1 MFDKL
6 RLKLTI
12 IYTGIFSLL
21 VVMIV
26 TGCIIL
32 LGHSVLTHEKQEMR
46 ELIIH
51 EGEEFVASGE
61 LPVSKH
67 SIEVGRELAYMLQP
81 GSDMLL
87 HDQVNGSPV
96 GQQLLALRSEWPQHD
111 RKVKWVTL
119 RDANDRLWIYL
130 IGRDQIL
137 DGNASVATLYMFKDL
152 SDYYYEEKGE
162 ILWLVLMSLF
172 FICCGAGVGYYLAGR
187 SIKPIREM
195 FKRQR
200 EFVAD
205 ASHELRTPLTVMGIA
220 AEGMEGDTNSN
231 FSEFTVDTLKTM
243 RIEIKRM
250 NNLVAALLSLARNDA
265 GAGDLKLEQVNFNV
279 LFEQT
284 LGTLSM
290 LAEQKGLKLEQRLA
304 QERLIIWGDR
314 MRLEQLLTILVD
326 NAIKYSARGTVTV
339 SALRQ
344 NRQLVIKVEDEGIGI
359 DTQDIERI
367 FERFYRVDKARTR
380 AEGGFG
386 LGLPIAKLI
395 VEQHQGTIEVESKKN
410 GGSSF
415 IVKLPLTV
423 QY

>member
-137 DGNASVATLYMFKDL
+137 DGNAIVATLYMFKDL

-220 AEGMEGDTNSN
+220 AEGMEGDTDSN

-265 GAGDLKLEQVNFNV
+265 GAGDLKQEQVNFNV

>member
-220 AEGMEGDTNSN
+220 AEGMEGDTDSN

>member
-137 DGNASVATLYMFKDL
+137 DGNAIVATLYMFKDL

-187 SIKPIREM
+187 SIKPIGEM

-220 AEGMEGDTNSN
+220 AEGMEGDTDSN

>member
-81 GSDMLL
+81 GSDVLL
-87 HDQVNGSPV
+87 HDQVSGSPV

-119 RDANDRLWIYL
+119 RDANDRLWI
-130 IGRDQIL
+130 
-137 DGNASVATLYMFKDL
+137 
-152 SDYYYEEKGE
+152 
-162 ILWLVLMSLF
+162 VLMSLF

-220 AEGMEGDTNSN
+220 AEGMEGDTDSN

>member
-1 MFDKL
+1 
-6 RLKLTI
+6 
-12 IYTGIFSLL
+12 
-21 VVMIV
+21 
-26 TGCIIL
+26 
-32 LGHSVLTHEKQEMR
+32 
-46 ELIIH
+46 
-51 EGEEFVASGE
+51 
-61 LPVSKH
+61 
-67 SIEVGRELAYMLQP
+67 
-81 GSDMLL
+81 
-87 HDQVNGSPV
+87 
-96 GQQLLALRSEWPQHD
+96 
-111 RKVKWVTL
+111 
-119 RDANDRLWIYL
+119 
-130 IGRDQIL
+130 
-137 DGNASVATLYMFKDL
+137 
-152 SDYYYEEKGE
+152 
-162 ILWLVLMSLF
+162 MSLF

-220 AEGMEGDTNSN
+220 AEGMEGDTDSN

-359 DTQDIERI
+359 DTKDIERI

>member
-26 TGCIIL
+26 IGCIVL
-32 LGHSVLTHEKQEMR
+32 LGHAVLTHEKQEMQ

-51 EGEEFVASGE
+51 EGEEYVASGE
-61 LPVSKH
+61 LPVSRH
-67 SIEVGRELAYMLQP
+67 SIEVGRELAYMLKP
-81 GSDMLL
+81 GTDTLL
-87 HDQVNGSPV
+87 HDQVSGSPV
-96 GQQLLALRSEWPQHD
+96 GKQLLALRSEWPQHD

-119 RDANDRLWIYL
+119 HDDNDRLWIYL
-130 IGRDQIL
+130 IGRDKIV
-137 DGNASVATLYMFKDL
+137 DGTASVATLYMFKDL
-152 SDYYYEEKGE
+152 SDYYYEEQWE
-162 ILWLVLMSLF
+162 LLWLLLMSLF

-220 AEGMEGDTNSN
+220 AEGMQGDTDSN
-231 FSEFTVDTLKTM
+231 FSEFTVDILKTM

-250 NNLVAALLSLARNDA
+250 NNLVAALLSLARNDV
-265 GAGDLKLEQVNFNV
+265 GAGDLKLEQINFNV

-284 LGTLSM
+284 IGTLSM
-290 LAEQKGLKLEQRLA
+290 LAEQKGLKLKQLLA
-304 QERLIIWGDR
+304 QERLIICGDR
-314 MRLEQLLTILVD
+314 LRLEQLLTILVD
-326 NAIKYSARGTVTV
+326 NAIKYSLKGTVTV

-344 NRQLVIKVEDEGIGI
+344 NQQLIIKVEDEGIGI
-359 DTQDIERI
+359 EDKDVKLI

-410 GGSSF
+410 GGSCF

>member
-21 VVMIV
+21 VVLIV

-32 LGHSVLTHEKQEMR
+32 LGHTVLTHEKQEMR

-51 EGEEFVASGE
+51 EGEEYVESGE
-61 LPVSKH
+61 LPVSEH

-81 GSDMLL
+81 DSGALL
-87 HDQVNGSPV
+87 YDQVSGSPV
-96 GQQLLALRSEWPQHD
+96 GKQLLALHSEWPQHD
-111 RKVKWVTL
+111 KKVKWLTL
-119 RDANDRLWIYL
+119 RDADDRLWIYL
-130 IGRDQIL
+130 IGRDRIM
-137 DGNASVATLYMFKDL
+137 DGTASVATLYMFKDL
-152 SDYYYEEKGE
+152 SDYYYEEQGE
-162 ILWLVLMSLF
+162 IVWLVLMSLF
-172 FICCGAGVGYYLAGR
+172 FICCGAGIGYYLAGR

-220 AEGMEGDTNSN
+220 AEGMEGDTDSS
-231 FSEFTVDTLKTM
+231 FSEFTADILKTM
-243 RIEIKRM
+243 RTEIKRM

-265 GAGDLKLEQVNFNV
+265 GAGDFKLEQVNFNA

-284 LGTLSM
+284 LSTLNM
-290 LAEQKGLKLEQRLA
+290 LAEQKGLKLELLLP

-314 MRLEQLLTILVD
+314 LRLEQLLTILVD
-326 NAIKYSARGTVTV
+326 NAIKYSASGTVTV
-339 SALRQ
+339 SAQRQ

-359 DTQDIERI
+359 DSEDIERI

-395 VEQHQGTIEVESKKN
+395 VEQHQGTIEVESKKT
-410 GGSSF
+410 GGSCF
-415 IVKLPLTV
+415 IVKLPLTL
-423 QY
+423 QH

>member
-111 RKVKWVTL
+111 RKVNWVTL
-119 RDANDRLWIYL
+119 RAAHDRLWIYL

-220 AEGMEGDTNSN
+220 AEGMEGDTDSN
-231 FSEFTVDTLKTM
+231 FSEFTVDTVKTM

>member
-32 LGHSVLTHEKQEMR
+32 LGHFVLTHEKQEMR

-220 AEGMEGDTNSN
+220 AEGMEGDTDSN

>member
-137 DGNASVATLYMFKDL
+137 DGNAIVATLYMFKDL

-220 AEGMEGDTNSN
+220 AEGMEGDTDSN

-395 VEQHQGTIEVESKKN
+395 VEQHQGTIEVESKKMAAAALL
-410 GGSSF
+410 SSCH
-415 IVKLPLTV
+415 
-423 QY
+423 

>member
-67 SIEVGRELAYMLQP
+67 SILSCCGH
-81 GSDMLL
+81 S
-87 HDQVNGSPV
+87 
-96 GQQLLALRSEWPQHD
+96 LRSEWPQHD

-220 AEGMEGDTNSN
+220 AEGMEGDTDSN

-344 NRQLVIKVEDEGIGI
+344 NRQLVIMVEDEGIGI
-359 DTQDIERI
+359 QDIERI

-395 VEQHQGTIEVESKKN
+395 VEQHHGTIEVESKKN

>member
-21 VVMIV
+21 VVLIV

-32 LGHSVLTHEKQEMR
+32 LGHTVLTHEKQEMR
-46 ELIIH
+46 DLIIH
-51 EGEEFVASGE
+51 EGEEYVESGE
-61 LPVSKH
+61 LPVSEH

-81 GSDMLL
+81 DSGALL
-87 HDQVNGSPV
+87 YDQVSGSPV
-96 GQQLLALRSEWPQHD
+96 GKQLLALRSEWPQHD
-111 RKVKWVTL
+111 KKVKWLTL
-119 RDANDRLWIYL
+119 RDADDRLWIYL
-130 IGRDQIL
+130 IGRDRIM
-137 DGNASVATLYMFKDL
+137 DGTASVATLYMFKDL
-152 SDYYYEEKGE
+152 SDYYYEEQGE
-162 ILWLVLMSLF
+162 IVWLVLMSLF
-172 FICCGAGVGYYLAGR
+172 FICCGAGIGYYLAGR

-220 AEGMEGDTNSN
+220 AEGMEGDTDSS
-231 FSEFTVDTLKTM
+231 FSEFTADILKTM
-243 RIEIKRM
+243 RTEIKRM

-265 GAGDLKLEQVNFNV
+265 GAGDFKLEQVNFNA

-284 LGTLSM
+284 LSTLNM
-290 LAEQKGLKLEQRLA
+290 LAEQKGLKLELLLP

-314 MRLEQLLTILVD
+314 LRLEQLLTILVD
-326 NAIKYSARGTVTV
+326 NAIKYSASGTVTV
-339 SALRQ
+339 SAQRQ

-359 DTQDIERI
+359 DSEDIERI

-395 VEQHQGTIEVESKKN
+395 VEQHQGTIEVESKKT
-410 GGSSF
+410 GGSCF
-415 IVKLPLTV
+415 IVKLPLTL
-423 QY
+423 QH

>member
-137 DGNASVATLYMFKDL
+137 DGNAIVATLYMFKDL

-205 ASHELRTPLTVMGIA
+205 ASHELRTSLTVMGIA
-220 AEGMEGDTNSN
+220 AEGMEGDTDSN

-395 VEQHQGTIEVESKKN
+395 VEQHQGTIEVESKKMAAAALL
-410 GGSSF
+410 SSCH
-415 IVKLPLTV
+415 
-423 QY
+423 

>member
-21 VVMIV
+21 VVLIV

-32 LGHSVLTHEKQEMR
+32 LGHTVLTHEKQEMR

-51 EGEEFVASGE
+51 EGEEYVESGE
-61 LPVSKH
+61 LPVSEH

-81 GSDMLL
+81 DSGALL
-87 HDQVNGSPV
+87 YDQVSGSPV
-96 GQQLLALRSEWPQHD
+96 GKQLLALRSEWPQHD
-111 RKVKWVTL
+111 KKVKWLTL
-119 RDANDRLWIYL
+119 RDADDRLWIYL
-130 IGRDQIL
+130 IGRDRIM
-137 DGNASVATLYMFKDL
+137 DGTASVATLYMFKDL
-152 SDYYYEEKGE
+152 SDYYYEEQGE
-162 ILWLVLMSLF
+162 IVWLVLMSLF
-172 FICCGAGVGYYLAGR
+172 FICCGAGIGYYLAGR

-220 AEGMEGDTNSN
+220 AEGMEGDTDSS
-231 FSEFTVDTLKTM
+231 FSEFTADILKTM
-243 RIEIKRM
+243 RTEIKRM

-265 GAGDLKLEQVNFNV
+265 GAGDFKLEQVNFNA

-284 LGTLSM
+284 LSTLNM
-290 LAEQKGLKLEQRLA
+290 LAEQKGLKLELLLP

-314 MRLEQLLTILVD
+314 LRLEQLLTILVD
-326 NAIKYSARGTVTV
+326 NAIKYSASGTVTV
-339 SALRQ
+339 SAQRQ

-359 DTQDIERI
+359 DSEDIERI
-367 FERFYRVDKARTR
+367 FERVYRVDKARTR

-395 VEQHQGTIEVESKKN
+395 VEQHQGTIEVESKKT
-410 GGSSF
+410 GGSCF
-415 IVKLPLTV
+415 IVKLPLTL
-423 QY
+423 QH

>member
-81 GSDMLL
+81 GSDVLL
-87 HDQVNGSPV
+87 HDQVSDSPV

-220 AEGMEGDTNSN
+220 AEGMEGDTDSN

>member
-137 DGNASVATLYMFKDL
+137 DGNAIVATLYMFKDL

-220 AEGMEGDTNSN
+220 AEGMEGDTDSN
-231 FSEFTVDTLKTM
+231 LSEFTVDTLKTM

>member
-61 LPVSKH
+61 LTVSKH

-137 DGNASVATLYMFKDL
+137 DGNAIVATLYMFKDL

-220 AEGMEGDTNSN
+220 AEGMEGDTDSN

>member
-21 VVMIV
+21 VVLIV

-32 LGHSVLTHEKQEMR
+32 LGHTVLTHEKQEMR

-51 EGEEFVASGE
+51 EGEEYVESGE
-61 LPVSKH
+61 LPVSEH

-81 GSDMLL
+81 DSGALL
-87 HDQVNGSPV
+87 YDQVSGSPV
-96 GQQLLALRSEWPQHD
+96 GKQLLALRSEWPQHD
-111 RKVKWVTL
+111 KKVKWLTL
-119 RDANDRLWIYL
+119 RDADDRLWIYL
-130 IGRDQIL
+130 IGRDRIM
-137 DGNASVATLYMFKDL
+137 DGTASVATLYMFKDL
-152 SDYYYEEKGE
+152 SDYYYEEQGE
-162 ILWLVLMSLF
+162 IVWLVLMSLF
-172 FICCGAGVGYYLAGR
+172 FICCGAGIGYYLAGR

-220 AEGMEGDTNSN
+220 AEGMEGDTDSS
-231 FSEFTVDTLKTM
+231 FSEFTADILKTM
-243 RIEIKRM
+243 RTEIKRM

-265 GAGDLKLEQVNFNV
+265 GAGDFKLEQVNFNA

-284 LGTLSM
+284 LSTLNM
-290 LAEQKGLKLEQRLA
+290 LAEQKGLKLELLLP

-314 MRLEQLLTILVD
+314 LRLEQLLTILVD
-326 NAIKYSARGTVTV
+326 NAIKYSASGTVTV
-339 SALRQ
+339 SAQRQ

-359 DTQDIERI
+359 DSEDIERI

-395 VEQHQGTIEVESKKN
+395 VEQHQGTIEVESKKTAAAALL
-410 GGSSF
+410 SSC
-415 IVKLPLTV
+415 L
-423 QY
+423 

>member
-81 GSDMLL
+81 GSDVLL
-87 HDQVNGSPV
+87 HDQVSGSPV

-111 RKVKWVTL
+111 RK
-119 RDANDRLWIYL
+119 
-130 IGRDQIL
+130 
-137 DGNASVATLYMFKDL
+137 
-152 SDYYYEEKGE
+152 DYYYEEKGE

-220 AEGMEGDTNSN
+220 AEGMEGDTDSN

-250 NNLVAALLSLARNDA
+250 NNLVAALLSLARNGA

-344 NRQLVIKVEDEGIGI
+344 NRQLVIMVEDEGIGI

-395 VEQHQGTIEVESKKN
+395 VEQHHGTIEVESKKN

>member
-81 GSDMLL
+81 GSDVLL
-87 HDQVNGSPV
+87 HDQVSGSPV

-137 DGNASVATLYMFKDL
+137 DGNARVATLYMFKDL

-220 AEGMEGDTNSN
+220 AEGMEGDTDSN

-344 NRQLVIKVEDEGIGI
+344 NRQLVIMVEDEGIGI

-395 VEQHQGTIEVESKKN
+395 VEQHHGTIEVESKKN

>member
-137 DGNASVATLYMFKDL
+137 DGNAIVATLYMFKDL

-220 AEGMEGDTNSN
+220 AEGMEGDTDSN

-265 GAGDLKLEQVNFNV
+265 GAGDLKLEQVNYNV
-279 LFEQT
+279 LIEQT

>member
-81 GSDMLL
+81 GSDVLL
-87 HDQVNGSPV
+87 HDQVSGSPV

-220 AEGMEGDTNSN
+220 AEGMEGDTDSN

-250 NNLVAALLSLARNDA
+250 NNLVAAL
-265 GAGDLKLEQVNFNV
+265 

-395 VEQHQGTIEVESKKN
+395 VEQHHGTIEVESKKN

>member
-119 RDANDRLWIYL
+119 RDVNDRLWIYL

-220 AEGMEGDTNSN
+220 AEGMEGDTDSN

>member
-21 VVMIV
+21 VVLIV

-32 LGHSVLTHEKQEMR
+32 LGHTVLTHEKQEMR

-51 EGEEFVASGE
+51 EGEEYVESGE
-61 LPVSKH
+61 LPVSEH

-81 GSDMLL
+81 DSGALL
-87 HDQVNGSPV
+87 YDQVSGSPV
-96 GQQLLALRSEWPQHD
+96 GKQLLALRSEWPQHD
-111 RKVKWVTL
+111 KKVKWLTL
-119 RDANDRLWIYL
+119 RDADDRLWIYL
-130 IGRDQIL
+130 IGRDRIM
-137 DGNASVATLYMFKDL
+137 DGTASVATLYMFKDL
-152 SDYYYEEKGE
+152 SDYYYEEQGE
-162 ILWLVLMSLF
+162 IVWLVLMSLF
-172 FICCGAGVGYYLAGR
+172 FICCGAGIGYYLAGR

-205 ASHELRTPLTVMGIA
+205 ASHELRTQLTVMGIA
-220 AEGMEGDTNSN
+220 AEGMEGDTDSS
-231 FSEFTVDTLKTM
+231 FSEFTADILKTM
-243 RIEIKRM
+243 RTEIKRM

-265 GAGDLKLEQVNFNV
+265 GAGDFKLEQVNFNA

-284 LGTLSM
+284 LSTLNM
-290 LAEQKGLKLEQRLA
+290 LAEQKGLKLELLLP

-314 MRLEQLLTILVD
+314 LRLEQLLTILVD
-326 NAIKYSARGTVTV
+326 NAIKYSASGTVTV
-339 SALRQ
+339 SAQRQ

-359 DTQDIERI
+359 DSEDIERI

-395 VEQHQGTIEVESKKN
+395 VEQHQGTIEVESKKT
-410 GGSSF
+410 GGSCF
-415 IVKLPLTV
+415 IVKLPLTL
-423 QY
+423 QH

>member
-81 GSDMLL
+81 GSDVLL
-87 HDQVNGSPV
+87 HDQVSGSPV
-96 GQQLLALRSEWPQHD
+96 GQQLLALRSECPQHD

-119 RDANDRLWIYL
+119 CDANDRLWIYL

-137 DGNASVATLYMFKDL
+137 DRNASVATLYMFKDL

-220 AEGMEGDTNSN
+220 AEGMEGDTDSN

>member
-137 DGNASVATLYMFKDL
+137 DGNAIVATLYMFKDL
-152 SDYYYEEKGE
+152 IDYYYEEKGE

-220 AEGMEGDTNSN
+220 AEGMEGDTDSN

>member
-21 VVMIV
+21 VVLIV

-32 LGHSVLTHEKQEMR
+32 LGHTVLTHEKQEMR

-51 EGEEFVASGE
+51 EGEEYVESGE
-61 LPVSKH
+61 LPVSEH

-81 GSDMLL
+81 DSGALL
-87 HDQVNGSPV
+87 YDQVSGSPV
-96 GQQLLALRSEWPQHD
+96 GKQLLALRSEWPQHD
-111 RKVKWVTL
+111 KKVKWLTL
-119 RDANDRLWIYL
+119 RDADERLWIYL
-130 IGRDQIL
+130 MGRDRIM
-137 DGNASVATLYMFKDL
+137 DGTASVATLYMFKDL
-152 SDYYYEEKGE
+152 SDYYYEEQGE
-162 ILWLVLMSLF
+162 IVWLVLMSLF
-172 FICCGAGVGYYLAGR
+172 FICCGAGIGYYLAGR

-220 AEGMEGDTNSN
+220 AEGMEGDTDSS
-231 FSEFTVDTLKTM
+231 FSEFTADILKTM
-243 RIEIKRM
+243 RTEIKRM

-265 GAGDLKLEQVNFNV
+265 GAGDFKLEQVNFNA

-284 LGTLSM
+284 LSTLNM
-290 LAEQKGLKLEQRLA
+290 LAEQKGLKLELLLP

-314 MRLEQLLTILVD
+314 LRLEQLLTILVD
-326 NAIKYSARGTVTV
+326 NAIKYSASGTVTV
-339 SALRQ
+339 SAQRQ

-359 DTQDIERI
+359 DSEDIERI

-410 GGSSF
+410 GGSCF
-415 IVKLPLTV
+415 IVKLPLTL
-423 QY
+423 QH

>member
-87 HDQVNGSPV
+87 HDQVSGSPV
-96 GQQLLALRSEWPQHD
+96 CQQLLALRSEWPQHD

-220 AEGMEGDTNSN
+220 AEGMEGDTDSN

>member
-220 AEGMEGDTNSN
+220 AEGMEGDTDSN

-290 LAEQKGLKLEQRLA
+290 LAEQKGLKL
-304 QERLIIWGDR
+304 ERLIIWGDR